1 MWRVPWRL
9 GPAGN
14 STRRRFFGQKSAI
27 AGLLACGGGHL
38 YPSLSVR
45 RKARPLLCL
54 AERRHDGAESCQ
66 QQASSFHRSSLEG
79 GWANWCSTRTIS
91 IDSGHVI
98 VRAGNVTVTNIMTA
112 TMEQSAHGRP
122 APSVVTSRLHGE
134 LRGYPGLKRRQH
146 KSVHIYRWPRRS
158 DRFGVKPVTDA
169 SDRSNQVDLVLSI
182 DRLAQLFDVHVNR
195 PLLDM
200 GVRSPNCVE
209 DLASLKDTSG
219 LIDEKFQ

>member
-1 MWRVPWRL
+1 LWRVPWRL

-66 QQASSFHRSSLEG
+66 QQVSSFHRSSLEG

-112 TMEQSAHGRP
+112 TMEQSAHSRP
-122 APSVVTSRLHGE
+122 AVGSDLAVARQAARVPWTEKAAAQIGAHLPVAPSIRQV
-134 LRGYPGLKRRQH
+134 RRQA
-146 KSVHIYRWPRRS
+146 RNRR
-158 DRFGVKPVTDA
+158 
-169 SDRSNQVDLVLSI
+169 I
-182 DRLAQLFDVHVNR
+182 
-195 PLLDM
+195 
-200 GVRSPNCVE
+200 
-209 DLASLKDTSG
+209 
-219 LIDEKFQ
+219 